1 MSIFIET
8 KRLIIKIPQPSDI
21 ENLYA
26 LQSDADVMQYIGQGI
41 RSREEVLSGSEK
53 AMSHQQKHGFSLG
66 CVYEKESGLFVGRAG
81 LIYLAYDDTQ
91 PDIEVAYALTKTAW
105 GKGYATELAKA
116 IIQWGF
122 KHLPV
127 KRLVAVI
134 NPQNDRS
141 RHVLEKA
148 NMSYVGIA
156 HYWNS
161 DAALYEIARIT
172 VED

>member
-8 KRLIIKIPQPSDI
+8 KRLIIKVPQPSDT

-26 LQSDADVMQYIGQGI
+26 LQSDADVMQYIGNGV
-41 RSREEVLSGSEK
+41 RSREEVLSGTEK
-53 AMSHQQKHGFSLG
+53 AINHQQKWGFSLG
-66 CVYEKESGLFVGRAG
+66 CVYEKESNLFIGRAG

-91 PDIEVAYALTKTAW
+91 PDIEVGYALIKTAW

-116 IIQWGF
+116 LIQWGF

-134 NPQNDRS
+134 NPKNNRS

-148 NMSYVGIA
+148 NMNYVGIA

-161 DAALYEIARIT
+161 DVALYEIVRPHSI
-172 VED
+172 